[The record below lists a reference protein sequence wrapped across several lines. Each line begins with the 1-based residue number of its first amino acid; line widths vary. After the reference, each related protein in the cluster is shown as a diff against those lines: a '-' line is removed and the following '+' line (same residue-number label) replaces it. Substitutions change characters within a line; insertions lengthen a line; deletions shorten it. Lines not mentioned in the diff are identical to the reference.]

1 MASFYLRAVCQNR
14 NIWGVE
20 DFQEIAI
27 RHSKYAAHRFAHE
40 AQPALTRFAESS
52 PRPFIEGIRAAR
64 ERIVARNDEE
74 RETFLRKRGFS
85 KADAGRIIETVLNEE
100 ERKPESLLSRSRD
113 NRLSAYPLGSGS
125 SICCVERLG
134 RSFAC
139 PVPIFHARFPSF
151 KLGSAPRKPAGT
163 TSWRADGRLA
173 IAAHAA
179 AAVPHSRCRRE
190 ICCSASHA
198 G

>member
-1 MASFYLRAVCQNR
+1 MARRDISHIWRIPKGLWRTGDSLRQA
-14 NIWGVE
+14 
-20 DFQEIAI
+20 
-27 RHSKYAAHRFAHE
+27 RFAGLH
-40 AQPALTRFAESS
+40 AFIAAPLLPAGDLGES
-52 PRPFIEGIRAAR
+52 GDGLALVGMQVGAY
-64 ERIVARNDEE
+64 
-74 RETFLRKRGFS
+74 G
-85 KADAGRIIETVLNEE
+85 AGRTDTVVTARMRVICRNA
-100 ERKPESLLSRSRD
+100 R
-113 NRLSAYPLGSGS
+113 SAYPLGSGS

-163 TSWRADGRLA
+163 TSWRADGRMA

-198 G
+198 GIRPRSPQARSCTARAFRFARGSRPPIW